1 MARLNTRLSAT
12 PLQTRSSTVD
22 SLYRDPS
29 LAPRHDSNV
38 RASPYSVLSP
48 TQSIS
53 SDKENQHP
61 ETRDNTPKRSKAKGI
76 RGTGA
81 RMPTPDSGSMP
92 GSHGNKR
99 RRTGEYNMS
108 ESEIFEDE
116 PEEEEEEDDEGV
128 EHEDASDVDQSLPQA
143 DEEEGDLRFYN
154 PNQDPDQR
162 RRLRA
167 RMRDHQR
174 NVDGELRRTI
184 LEYLE

>member
-29 LAPRHDSNV
+29 LAPRQDSNV

-48 TQSIS
+48 TQFIS
-53 SDKENQHP
+53 SDKENEHP
-61 ETRDNTPKRSKAKGI
+61 ETRDNTPKRSKA
-76 RGTGA
+76 RGMRGAAA

-99 RRTGEYNMS
+99 RRTGEYNMY

-116 PEEEEEEDDEGV
+116 PEEEEDEII
-128 EHEDASDVDQSLPQA
+128 EHEDASDVDQSLAQA

-174 NVDGELRRTI
+174 NVDGELRHAI
-184 LEYLE
+184 LEYCKQY